1 MGRKNDIETPRADIG
16 LCATCR
22 NAREIK
28 SDRGSVFYMCLLS
41 LTDAR
46 FPKYPALPV
55 RACSGYASKP

>member
-1 MGRKNDIETPRADIG
+1 MERKNETEPPCPEIG

-28 SDRGSVFYMCLLS
+28 SDRGSVFNMCQLS
-41 LTDAR
+41 LTDVR

-55 RACSGYASKP
+55 WNCSGYARKP